1 MSEQPEKE
9 KPELPVEAPYNPE
22 DELEDPGYRI
32 YSEQENLRHAA
43 DLVFANLPPE
53 QISASLVERGVPE
66 ITARLMVEEL
76 IRSRAQA
83 KRSRAVRNLVIGGIL
98 ILLGVYGLF
107 APMLLNPTSSKILA
121 IAAILYGAAQVSQGI
136 ILLRK

>member
-1 MSEQPEKE
+1 MSEQPEQE
-9 KPELPVEAPYNPE
+9 KPGLPVE
-22 DELEDPGYRI
+22 DPGFRI

-43 DLVFANLPPE
+43 NLVFANRPPAE
-53 QISASLVERGVPE
+53 ISASLVERGVPE

-83 KRSRAVRNLVIGGIL
+83 KRSRAVRNLVIGGVL
-98 ILLGVYGLF
+98 ILLGIYGLF
-107 APMLLNPTSSKILA
+107 SPMLLNPTSSKILA
-121 IAAILYGAAQVSQGI
+121 IAAILYGAAQTTQGV